1 MVSGEGVAHPFARRV
16 PETSVCETPPL
27 NLDLHV
33 MKPFSRVP
41 LTSAQETLASGSL
54 LSVGP
59 PAPSP

>member
-41 LTSAQETLASGSL
+41 LLHPLEGL
-54 LSVGP
+54 LCTTTRKVDN
-59 PAPSP
+59 